1 MNCGTPRCY
10 PEVTGRKPA
19 DPDMT
24 EPFSRRHD
32 SAAFLSSE
40 SATVASP
47 FASPAGIVPSESASI
62 PALTISGCRAARAG
76 RLRPRT
82 VTAHLTAVRTFH
94 VD

>member
-10 PEVTGRKPA
+10 PEATGRKPA

-24 EPFSRRHD
+24 APFSRRHD
-32 SAAFLSSE
+32 SAAFLFSE
-40 SATVASP
+40 SATVTSP

-62 PALTISGCRAARAG
+62 PA
-76 RLRPRT
+76 RT
-82 VTAHLTAVRTFH
+82 VLEHDAGCPSTYERDCAFSPRQNSH